1 MRRTLSAVAAIL
13 IMAVPSCSLP
23 EQELTSHFQE
33 GQTIQFSAFNGENDI
48 NTKTVLIQDGYLDN
62 GQPQMITWWDPHDE
76 IGIFYGASHINKFV
90 SNNTEPV
97 KKAVFEG
104 TLNAFTGQTETGD
117 FNYFWAVYPYNSAV
131 GCDGSSVTAIL
142 AHNQVATKGTYASN
156 TNVTIAKSAGLSLA
170 FYNTCSFLRFSVAH
184 EGVKSVTFKGN
195 NNENVAGK
203 FSVSIGNDGKPTAPT
218 ILEGQKEITLTA
230 PDGDTFEVGEPYY
243 FVLLPQTFTNGIT
256 ITFDAETEIGIRNI
270 EASLPFPRNQINF
283 SNGPFDS
290 NIEYTA
296 ACSDLSKE
304 GTSNSYIVTKAGY
317 YSFNARVMGNST
329 RWYNGIP
336 ERIDIIWAYGEE
348 VTSTSKY
355 DSEGEYIGEE
365 THYVPQ
371 FSSIIDEC
379 SLEDNAQV
387 IKFHYT
393 GKAGNV
399 LLAVKD
405 YSGKILWSWHIWC
418 LPQSY
423 GTKTSPNGNY
433 VIMDRNLGALKTAP
447 SGGDNAV
454 YNQFSYG
461 GLLYQWGRKDPIVG
475 IDSNLWSSE
484 DSQATRTIAN
494 EKPTTVFGQESLNG
508 NATYDD
514 WCTTSS
520 ANEWGTYNSL
530 QLYSKSVHDPCP
542 PGWKLPDERI
552 WSNVSLSQDDNYY
565 GLGIYGLWY
574 DDSCWIPTDGYIWYG
589 RYHGYSCSVWESGDS
604 ENNDG
609 SYWIIGSGGAKEF
622 RIHLHAE
629 DGAINYNSHNIIN
642 TPSRNLGG
650 SIRCMKE

>member
-1 MRRTLSAVAAIL
+1 MAVA
-13 IMAVPSCSLP
+13 SCSLP
-23 EQELTSHFQE
+23 EQEPTSRFQE
-33 GQTIQFSAFNGENDI
+33 GQTIQFSAYNGENDI
-48 NTKTVLIQDGYLDN
+48 NTKTILIQDGYLDN
-62 GQPQMITWWDPHDE
+62 GQPQMITWWDPHDI
-76 IGIFYGASHINKFV
+76 IGVFYGASNVNKFI

-117 FNYFWAVYPYNSAV
+117 FNYFWAIYPYNAAV

-195 NNENVAGK
+195 NNEYVAGK

-256 ITFDAETEIGIRNI
+256 ITFNAETEIGIRNV

-283 SNGPFDS
+283 SDGAFDS

-296 ACSDLSKE
+296 VCSDLSKE

-329 RWYNGIP
+329 QWYDGLP
-336 ERIDIIWAYGEE
+336 ERADIIWAYGEE
-348 VTSTSKY
+348 TTSTSKW
-355 DSEGEYIGEE
+355 DSEGEYIGQE

-371 FSSIIDEC
+371 FSSIIDEY
-379 SLEDNAQV
+379 SLENHQV

-393 GKAGNV
+393 GKSGNV

-418 LPQSY
+418 LPQSF
-423 GTKTSPNGNY
+423 GTKTSPNGNC
-433 VIMDRNLGALKTAP
+433 VIMDRNLGAIKTAP

-454 YNQFSYG
+454 YNRFSYG
-461 GLLYQWGRKDPIVG
+461 GLLFQWGRKDPIVG

-484 DSQATRTIAN
+484 DGQASRTTAN

-520 ANEWGTYNSL
+520 ANAWGTYNSL
-530 QLYSKSVHDPCP
+530 QLYNKSVYDPCP
-542 PGWKLPDERI
+542 PGWKIPDERI
-552 WSNVSLSQDDNYY
+552 WSNVSFSQDDDYY
-565 GLGIYGLWY
+565 GLGIDGLWY
-574 DDSCWIPTDGYIWYG
+574 DDTCWIPADGYIWYG
-589 RYHGYSCSVWESGDS
+589 RYFGYSCSVWESGDS
-604 ENNDG
+604 EDNDG
-609 SYWIIGSGGAKEF
+609 RYWIIGSGGAKEF
-622 RIHLHAE
+622 RIHLFAE
-629 DGAINYNSHNIIN
+629 DGSIDKTNSYHYYID
-642 TPSRNLGG
+642 TPLRNLGG